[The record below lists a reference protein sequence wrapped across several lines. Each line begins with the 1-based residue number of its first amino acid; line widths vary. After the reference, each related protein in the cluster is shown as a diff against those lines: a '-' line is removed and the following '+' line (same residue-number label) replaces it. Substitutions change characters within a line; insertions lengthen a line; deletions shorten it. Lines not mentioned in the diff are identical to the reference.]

1 MPAPDKI
8 TASPPLLT
16 TFRSL
21 VCPSYPN
28 NALEKY
34 NAINKIPG
42 NFHMQLIT
50 FNLTTDS

>member
-1 MPAPDKI
+1 MTASDKI
-8 TASPPLLT
+8 TVLPPLLT

-21 VCPSYPN
+21 VWPSYPN

-42 NFHMQLIT
+42 NFYMQLLT
-50 FNLTTDS
+50 FNITTDS